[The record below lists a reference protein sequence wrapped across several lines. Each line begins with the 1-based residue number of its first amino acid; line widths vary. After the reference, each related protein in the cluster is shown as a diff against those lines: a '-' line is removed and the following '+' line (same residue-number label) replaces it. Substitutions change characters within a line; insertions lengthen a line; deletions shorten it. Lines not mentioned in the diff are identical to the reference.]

1 MQQNKNIGGLYT
13 KMGKLI
19 GAMIPSTPAYK
30 KFRYVTALIIRE
42 LQRKC
47 IFFHFFCETI
57 LDPKYSSTFAASK
70 MKRDAQ
76 ARETIET
83 RESSACKFG
92 RGRQMWRKRA
102 QANRQ
107 TKRD

>member
-47 IFFHFFCETI
+47 NFFSFFLRNYFRPQI
-57 LDPKYSSTFAASK
+57 
-70 MKRDAQ
+70 
-76 ARETIET
+76 
-83 RESSACKFG
+83 
-92 RGRQMWRKRA
+92 
-102 QANRQ
+102 
-107 TKRD
+107 